1 MNAIMS
7 GAALLVVVVALV
19 LWQCSDWIE
28 ARGEQAREQARRLK
42 LENDRLAQELA
53 ERQGRA
59 VPAGVDR
66 VS

>member
-1 MNAIMS
+1 MNAILS
-7 GAALLVVVVALV
+7 GAALLVVVAALV

-53 ERQGRA
+53 ERRA
-59 VPAGVDR
+59 RSVPAVADR
-66 VS
+66 AS